1 MEGPAVHQCKPSR
14 RCRCI
19 QRGRRGTG
27 VSSERAVHVAAAAE
41 WVGVTPEHFAHA
53 RPPLRTPRIS
63 GRSRCGGH
71 SARWDVP
78 RPRAAHSGYF
88 EGSRPRSQ
96 RGGWRRPAS
105 SSAACTGPSRYSTH
119 KVGLEDMGGPD
130 PPAGWA
136 CALPERAAA
145 RQLSGLR
152 AAVEPPRAL
161 ACDSSAP
168 NAAPISPLVMY
179 RPATRAAA
187 PRSRLPAGTRPSGGP
202 EAAAAGAPRSTC
214 WKKMRCEDLQK
225 SDQTL
230 RDQKLDGRAHL
241 LTRGGLTCSGLPP
254 RSRSGAERALSAQA
268 LRADAA
274 VERWLLRR
282 SARGGAMRGSEA
294 FCST

>member
-1 MEGPAVHQCKPSR
+1 M
-14 RCRCI
+14 
-19 QRGRRGTG
+19 
-27 VSSERAVHVAAAAE
+27 
-41 WVGVTPEHFAHA
+41 
-53 RPPLRTPRIS
+53 RTPRIS
-63 GRSRCGGH
+63 WRSRCGGH
-71 SARWDVP
+71 SRRWDVP
-78 RPRAAHSGYF
+78 S
-88 EGSRPRSQ
+88 
-96 RGGWRRPAS
+96 AS
-105 SSAACTGPSRYSTH
+105 SHEQRTFRGQPPTLATRRLALCGQVDGGMYRPQPLQYPQGRSRGHGRTRSACG
-119 KVGLEDMGGPD
+119 MGS
-130 PPAGWA
+130 
-136 CALPERAAA
+136 ALPERAAA
-145 RQLSGLR
+145 RRLSGLR
-152 AAVEPPRAL
+152 AVVEPPRAL

-202 EAAAAGAPRSTC
+202 EAAAAGAPTPTC

-241 LTRGGLTCSGLPP
+241 VTRGGLTCSGLPP